1 MSLREEQSYFAK
13 DVEKLL
19 AFIHGL
25 GFDVTFGEVLRTEEQ
40 QALYISQG
48 KSKTSNSMHLKKCA
62 IDLNIFRDG
71 ILMAGK
77 DLQEFGYY
85 WQSLNEKNRWG
96 GSWRGL
102 IESGKSSFRDEPHY
116 ERQV

>member
-13 DVEKLL
+13 DVQKLL
-19 AFIHGL
+19 EFIHGL

-77 DLQEFGYY
+77 DLKDFGTY
-85 WQSLNEKNRWG
+85 WESLNEKNRWG

-116 ERQV
+116 ERNV